1 MCRLTPAHPRR
12 STFLTYRSTTLRA
25 CRASPTC
32 RRSSSGPSAS
42 RRPSSS
48 TLPPSP
54 PFRLIPAIYPP
65 LIRFT
70 QAKLGFNHGWLVQAE
85 APPGALFGS
94 FKALLESEDV
104 PAHDVA
110 FYFVHWLT
118 DLAGAE
124 PSSGGPMCGLLY
136 TYP

>member
-1 MCRLTPAHPRR
+1 MI
-12 STFLTYRSTTLRA
+12 
-25 CRASPTC
+25 
-32 RRSSSGPSAS
+32 
-42 RRPSSS
+42 PSSL
-48 TLPPSP
+48 TMIPLRLPTYVPNLPQHDPGSLP
-54 PFRLIPAIYPP
+54 CFANLPEELKRP
-65 LIRFT
+65 IRFT